1 MLVYD
6 CLLENHYKIGIS
18 IFEHDYRQL
27 SGYGVQEDIISVCVS
42 KLCKHIKYIE
52 KYIMY
57 NIIYVWE
64 IRI

>member
-27 SGYGVQEDIISVCVS
+27 SGEGVQEDIISVCVS

-52 KYIMY
+52 K
-57 NIIYVWE
+57 
-64 IRI
+64 